1 MVARSAVR
9 AELSDLRRQ
18 IARIEGRLADEDRL
32 ATPPA
37 ASGRPPERPWGPVE
51 RGGRLALGVPALDG
65 LLGGGLPLGV
75 LQEIRAAETRDAAA
89 GAGFLLAVLARLALC
104 RGQAPLVWISEARSR
119 REAGELY
126 APGLAEIG
134 IRPDL
139 LISVAVRTA
148 EEALWAFEAALSCRK
163 VGAAICEMRR
173 VPLALSAT
181 RRCALKA
188 RETGVTGFLLRLGMQ
203 PEPTAAEIRLALSP
217 APAGTIDN
225 FAAGVGRTA
234 WTLAVEKNR
243 HGRTGVV
250 TVEWNAYDRA
260 FAERPAEAGGRA
272 AAHPEPVAAAA
283 AAGPASPQGGAERTA
298 VSLREWRRAS

>member
-1 MVARSAVR
+1 MAARSAVR

-18 IARIEGRLADEDRL
+18 IARIEGRLADAERL
-32 ATPPA
+32 ATPP
-37 ASGRPPERPWGPVE
+37 PLPDRPWGPAE
-51 RGGRLALGVPALDG
+51 RGGRLGLGVPAFDG
-65 LLGGGLPLGV
+65 LLGGGLPLGA
-75 LQEIRAAETRDAAA
+75 LQEIRAAETRDAGA

-104 RGQAPLVWISEARSR
+104 RGQAPLVWISEAGSR

-163 VGAAICEMRR
+163 VGAAVCEMRR
-173 VPLALSAT
+173 AALALSAT

-188 RETGVTGFLLRLGMQ
+188 RESGVTGFLLRLGAA
-203 PEPTAAEIRLALSP
+203 PEPTAADVRLALSP

-225 FAAGVGRTA
+225 FAAGVGRVA
-234 WTLAVEKNR
+234 WRIAVEKNR
-243 HGRTGVV
+243 HGRTGAV
-250 TVEWNAYDRA
+250 TVEWNAYERA
-260 FAERPAEAGGRA
+260 FAERPAEPGRSA
-272 AAHPEPVAAAA
+272 AAHPESVAAAA
-283 AAGPASPQGGAERTA
+283 AARPTSAPGRAERA
-298 VSLREWRRAS
+298 ALPLREWRRAS